1 MRWEKRGPPRIS
13 EALFGLPASN
23 YNRDAAPVRREPRPQ
38 ESKSQTLL
46 ARGKNG
52 KANLMVSTPVL
63 TALVSLGGLAGVLA
77 WRVREGRTAVTLKKI
92 VMPPLGMATGFC
104 MFFYPP
110 CRVPFL
116 WGLAA
121 FLIGAIVLAYPL
133 LLTSD
138 LHWHD
143 GEIRMK
149 RSSMFFTVIIVLALI
164 RWAARGYF
172 DSFLSL
178 EQTGAIFYLLAF
190 GMILRWRA
198 KLLLA
203 YRALTAGPSLPVPTP
218 EQAAAD

>member
-1 MRWEKRGPPRIS
+1 
-13 EALFGLPASN
+13 
-23 YNRDAAPVRREPRPQ
+23 
-38 ESKSQTLL
+38 
-46 ARGKNG
+46 
-52 KANLMVSTPVL
+52 MVSTPAL
-63 TALVSLGGLAGVLA
+63 TAVVSLIGLAGVLT

-121 FLIGAIVLAYPL
+121 FLIGAVLFAVPL

-138 LHWHD
+138 LHLHN

-149 RSSMFFTVIIVLALI
+149 RSSAFFAVINVVAVI

-178 EQTGAIFYLLAF
+178 AQTGAIFYLLAF
-190 GMILRWRA
+190 GMILRWRL
-198 KLLLA
+198 KLYLA
-203 YRALTAGPSLPVPTP
+203 YRALTAGPSLPATRTP
-218 EQAAAD
+218 EQAPASE

>member
-1 MRWEKRGPPRIS
+1 
-13 EALFGLPASN
+13 
-23 YNRDAAPVRREPRPQ
+23 
-38 ESKSQTLL
+38 
-46 ARGKNG
+46 
-52 KANLMVSTPVL
+52 MVSTPLL
-63 TALVSLGGLAGVLA
+63 TAVVSLVGLAGVLT

-121 FLIGAIVLAYPL
+121 FLIGAVLFAYPL

-138 LHWHD
+138 LHLHN

-149 RSSMFFTVIIVLALI
+149 RSSAFFAVIIVLALV
-164 RWAARGYF
+164 RWGARGYF

-190 GMILRWRA
+190 GMILRWRL

-203 YRALTAGPSLPVPTP
+203 WRTLTAAHGLPSTPAP
-218 EQAAAD
+218 EQAPAE

>member
-1 MRWEKRGPPRIS
+1 MI
-13 EALFGLPASN
+13 
-23 YNRDAAPVRREPRPQ
+23 
-38 ESKSQTLL
+38 
-46 ARGKNG
+46 
-52 KANLMVSTPVL
+52 STPVL
-63 TALVSLGGLAGVLA
+63 TAVVSLVGLAGVLT
-77 WRVREGRTAVTLKKI
+77 WRVREGRSVVTLKKI

-121 FLIGAIVLAYPL
+121 FLIGAVLFAYPL

-138 LHWHD
+138 LHWHG

-149 RSSMFFTVIIVLALI
+149 RSSAFFAVIIVLALV

-172 DSFLSL
+172 DRVLSL

-190 GMILRWRA
+190 GMILRWRL

-203 YRALTAGPSLPVPTP
+203 WRALTSGASPAGSPAP
-218 EQAAAD
+218 EQASAD